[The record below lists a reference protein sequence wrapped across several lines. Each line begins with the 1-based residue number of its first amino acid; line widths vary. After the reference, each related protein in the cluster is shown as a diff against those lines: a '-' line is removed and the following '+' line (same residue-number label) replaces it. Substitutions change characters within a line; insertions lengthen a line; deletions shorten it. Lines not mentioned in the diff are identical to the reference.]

1 MSKIGRKPISV
12 SNVQVE
18 VKGHELH
25 YKGPKGSGVYVLPE
39 ELLAERVDSQLKL
52 VVNKESEKV
61 RNEPL
66 REVNRIWGLNRAL
79 VANAIAGAATEFVK
93 QIKITGLGYKGI
105 IAGKKITFSLGY
117 SHKIDFEIPDGVS
130 VEADRTGQLLTLKS
144 SNKVL
149 VGSVV
154 SKLEALKRTEAYKG
168 TGVRDASRV
177 ITLKPGKTK
186 SSS

>member
-18 VKGHELH
+18 VKGREIH

-39 ELLAERVDSQLKL
+39 ELLAERVDSHLKL

-61 RNEPL
+61 RNESV
-66 REVNRIWGLNRAL
+66 REINRVWGLNRAL
-79 VANAIAGAATEFVK
+79 LSNAMSGAAAEFIK
-93 QIKITGLGYKGI
+93 QVKITGLGYKGI

-117 SHKIDFEIPDGVS
+117 SHKIDFEIPEGVS

-149 VGSVV
+149 VGSVM
-154 SKLEALKRTEAYKG
+154 SKLESLKRTEPYKG
-168 TGVRDASRV
+168 TGLRDASRV
-177 ITLKPGKTK
+177 VSLKPGKTK
-186 SSS
+186 SS